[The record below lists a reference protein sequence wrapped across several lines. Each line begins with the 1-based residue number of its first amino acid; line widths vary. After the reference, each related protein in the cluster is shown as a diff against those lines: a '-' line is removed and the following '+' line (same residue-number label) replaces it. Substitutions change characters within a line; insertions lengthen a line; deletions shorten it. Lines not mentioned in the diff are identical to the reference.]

1 MDVRAIII
9 GATWFAIMV
18 IAMMYIGI
26 GGINLGTSIA
36 TGLLVTVAFIVTFG
50 VAFGLQ
56 AHQAQL
62 DKESPS
68 IKTLAQLSTEV
79 TEMKSMISDLS
90 KKVDAIQ
97 KELEE

>member
-68 IKTLAQLSTEV
+68 INVSATVDRGHRDEV
-79 TEMKSMISDLS
+79 YDKRSF
-90 KKVDAIQ
+90 
-97 KELEE
+97 EEG